1 MSTSSSTPV
10 LCPVCVDRAL
20 RSQLDRH
27 HMALQETAEA
37 KQECARRLV
46 ELRSGSE
53 ESPFNLSELVQESQ
67 VLKDRLGFLRQECGS
82 LAVKVAAQVVKND
95 ERQVGRTEPSA
106 PRQKLHRLYQA
117 LCDPVDGA
125 LTNSIVHTTGLV
137 RVARYQWA
145 VQAFTIHRLDVG
157 LENHDDDNR
166 NPNRRPKGIGKIGGL
181 PLPHAGP
188 ELYGVLPPQELISAL
203 RLVASLTCTVARCL
217 GIDLPHPILLRPPGM
232 NGKNRNDDLCDIVHT
247 VKVET
252 KEKKDH
258 MTGRQEE
265 KQQPVGSSS
274 TASLMTLVGATSA
287 WGRSAKNA
295 LLARATGALE
305 EDVTAMPPPSM
316 EPALVNRRLL
326 HATCVVLSEDSKSS
340 SLYTLSKETMLDDQ
354 FAIGLQFL
362 QNNVVALCIRSGVPV
377 DNLWPA
383 EALLLNLY
391 ALWLHCQDQIVE
403 IVYGTT
409 GGQEKESRK

>member
-1 MSTSSSTPV
+1 
-10 LCPVCVDRAL
+10 
-20 RSQLDRH
+20 
-27 HMALQETAEA
+27 
-37 KQECARRLV
+37 V
-46 ELRSGSE
+46 ELRAGSE

-67 VLKDRLGFLRQECGS
+67 SLKEKLGLLRQECGS

-95 ERQVGRTEPSA
+95 ERQAERTEPSG

-137 RVARYQWA
+137 SVARYQWA
-145 VQAFTIHRLDVG
+145 VQAFAIHRLDVG

-188 ELYGVLPPQELISAL
+188 ELYGFLPPQELISAL
-203 RLVASLTCTVARCL
+203 RLVASLTSTVARCL
-217 GIDLPHPILLRPPGM
+217 GMDLPHPILLRPPGI
-232 NGKNRNDDLCDIVHT
+232 NRNNNSDSLCDIVNT
-247 VKVET
+247 VKVGTRER
-252 KEKKDH
+252 KDSIH
-258 MTGRQEE
+258 SRQED

-295 LLARATGALE
+295 LLARATGSLE
-305 EDVTAMPPPSM
+305 VDATAIPPPSM
-316 EPALVNRRLL
+316 EPSLVHRRLL
-326 HATCVVLSEDSKSS
+326 HATSVVLSEDSESS
-340 SLYTLSKETMLDDQ
+340 SLYTLSKDTMLDDQ

-362 QNNVVALCIRSGVPV
+362 QNNVVALCIRAGVPV

-391 ALWLHCQDQIVE
+391 ALWLYCQDQIVE
-403 IVYGTT
+403 VVYGNT
-409 GGQEKESRK
+409 GGQEEQAKK